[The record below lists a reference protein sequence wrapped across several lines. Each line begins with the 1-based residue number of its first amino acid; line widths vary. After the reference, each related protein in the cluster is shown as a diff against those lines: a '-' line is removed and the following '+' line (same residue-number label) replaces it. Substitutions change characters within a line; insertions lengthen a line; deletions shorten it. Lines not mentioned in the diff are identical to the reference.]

1 MEPIVIPFVSNNL
14 GRVDFTADVMK
25 SDYKSFGSVLFKLD
39 SGSDFTTIDCAD
51 LDELGYTQDFLESR
65 PFHPSSVST
74 ASSEIRLQYITN
86 VSVKFGNREIQGC
99 RVFVPPNQYALHV
112 FIIRHNELFF
122 VFTTADEYFYFAIL
136 FQ

>member
-74 ASSEIRLQYITN
+74 ASSDIRLQYITN
-86 VSVKFGNREIQGC
+86 VSVKFGNREINYDDRIMRLAQARRKPQLSEGET
-99 RVFVPPNQYALHV
+99 RLH
-112 FIIRHNELFF
+112 IYSIEDRINP
-122 VFTTADEYFYFAIL
+122 
-136 FQ
+136 